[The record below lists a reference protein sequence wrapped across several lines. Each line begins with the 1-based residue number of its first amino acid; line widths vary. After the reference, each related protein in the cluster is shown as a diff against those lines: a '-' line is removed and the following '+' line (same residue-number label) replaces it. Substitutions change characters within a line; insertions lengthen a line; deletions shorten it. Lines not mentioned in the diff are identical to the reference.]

1 MATKRDLG
9 ISYLLGSGL
18 GLIAT
23 ITWFFLLSDDVDVGL
38 FIAAGTAAV
47 LSGTFV
53 FIGYWMYHTDIAG
66 DTVWTVARWSALG
79 LSVPVVFGVV
89 VVNMNVAAVM
99 ETLVPGILIN
109 LIAVGGVVGLL
120 LGLVLE
126 MHREQSDLR
135 RLNQRNKVLNRV
147 LRHNIRNDMSVMQ
160 LHIDLLDEEAQSNV
174 EESLDA
180 LRRKIQE
187 VVSTSDTARR
197 IDQLE
202 AGSVSDGPVD
212 VVELVEERVHIV
224 RTTHPEVAV
233 TLDLPGEAW
242 AAVGPVFESAIDNVV
257 ENAINHHDGVPSID
271 ITVERAPGGDSPVRI
286 SITDDGPGIPASEV
300 ELLGNGAE
308 TQLEHATG
316 LGLWLVKWVVDY
328 YDGDLRIETP
338 ASGGTRVVLELPRAP
353 DPATGRK
360 AAPKAHPTR

>member
-1 MATKRDLG
+1 
-9 ISYLLGSGL
+9 
-18 GLIAT
+18 
-23 ITWFFLLSDDVDVGL
+23 
-38 FIAAGTAAV
+38 
-47 LSGTFV
+47 
-53 FIGYWMYHTDIAG
+53 
-66 DTVWTVARWSALG
+66 VARWSAVG
-79 LSVPVVFGVV
+79 LAAPAAVGVV
-89 VVNMNVAAVM
+89 VVLANPDSLLRTV
-99 ETLVPGILIN
+99 VPGIFVN
-109 LIAVGGVVGLL
+109 LVAVGGVAGLL
-120 LGLVLE
+120 VGLVLE

-212 VVELVEERVHIV
+212 VVELVEERVRIV
-224 RTTHPEVAV
+224 RTTHPEVTV
-233 TLDLPGEAW
+233 NLDLPGEAW

-271 ITVERAPGGDSPVRI
+271 VTVERLHGGDSPIRI

-300 ELLGNGAE
+300 ELLGNGTE

-328 YDGDLRIETP
+328 YDGELRIETP
-338 ASGGTRVVLELPRAP
+338 ASGGTRVVLELPPAP